1 MMESYPHP
9 LQQSIPLS
17 HPTCLC
23 VGNDV
28 TAFLTHSGF
37 QLLLLWVTMLWAL
50 VQVHFSWVINPTT
63 FLEKSQFLRDHS
75 QGLSWF
81 PTHQ

>member
-1 MMESYPHP
+1 M
-9 LQQSIPLS
+9 
-17 HPTCLC
+17 
-23 VGNDV
+23 
-28 TAFLTHSGF
+28 HSGF
-37 QLLLLWVTMLWAL
+37 QILLLLVTKLWAL

-63 FLEKSQFLRDHS
+63 FLEKSQLLRDHP